1 MKMSRSIK
9 DYKDTMDSIKI
20 SDSFY
25 KRTENLL
32 NDLSEDEIEKKPFR
46 ISNKVT
52 AGIMA
57 AAACIVCVI
66 GIRVVLDV
74 REDNIES
81 AAETSLTRITTEVT
95 TDVASVPELIDIPE
109 SFSEDEEL
117 EAAVGDAADRPALD
131 SAEPAAENEAEDE
144 STDEPVQENTGA
156 AYISGQGPY
165 MTIPAAD
172 EEDSEQAENTGYPDI
187 SVEGIKDIP
196 AIKDIDPE
204 SVDIE
209 ITPYFDMDSIVSGE
223 GAIKKSGTDAADV
236 LELIKAAAENSPT
249 SENSGFSS
257 VFMIEM
263 IGKDTGKVLYSI
275 YITDSGDMVTAKHS
289 SPQERITY
297 KLTSESYDSICR
309 TLFLM
314 FGEEEDYDL
323 FTGMVAGK

>member
-9 DYKDTMDSIKI
+9 DYKDAMDSIKI

-81 AAETSLTRITTEVT
+81 SAETSLTRITTEIT

-109 SFSEDEEL
+109 GFSEDEEL
-117 EAAVGDAADRPALD
+117 EAAVGDAADNPVDPTA
-131 SAEPAAENEAEDE
+131 PAAEAAPEDK
-144 STDEPVQENTGA
+144 SADDPVQEDTGI

-165 MTIPAAD
+165 LTIPAED
-172 EEDSEQAENTGYPDI
+172 EEDRQEAENIGYPDI

-196 AIKDIDPE
+196 DIKDIDPE

-209 ITPYFDMDSIVSGE
+209 ITPYFDMDNVVSGE
-223 GAIKKSGTDAADV
+223 GAIKKSGTDSADV
-236 LELIKAAAENSPT
+236 LELIKEAAENSPT
-249 SENSGFSS
+249 EENSGFSS
-257 VFMIEM
+257 VFMVEI
-263 IGKDTGKVLYSI
+263 IGKDSGKVFYSI
-275 YITDSGDMVTAKHS
+275 YITDSGDMVTTKHS

-297 KLTSESYDSICR
+297 RLTAESYDSICR

-323 FTGMVAGK
+323 FISMTAGK

>member
-9 DYKDTMDSIKI
+9 DYKDAMDSIKI

-32 NDLSEDEIEKKPFR
+32 NDLSEDEIEKRPFR

-81 AAETSLTRITTEVT
+81 AAETSLTRITTEIT

-109 SFSEDEEL
+109 GFSEDEL
-117 EAAVGDAADRPALD
+117 EAAVGDAADDPALD
-131 SAEPAAENEAEDE
+131 PASPAAEIAPEDE
-144 STDEPVQENTGA
+144 STDDPVQEDTGA

-165 MTIPAAD
+165 MTIPAEDEAD
-172 EEDSEQAENTGYPDI
+172 RQEAENIGYPDI

-209 ITPYFDMDSIVSGE
+209 ITPYFDMDNIVSGE
-223 GAIKKSGTDAADV
+223 GAIKQNGTDPADILGLV
-236 LELIKAAAENSPT
+236 KAAVENSPT

-257 VFMIEM
+257 VFMIE
-263 IGKDTGKVLYSI
+263 IIDKDSGKVFYSI
-275 YITDSGDMVTAKHS
+275 YITGSGDMVITKHS

-297 KLTSESYDSICR
+297 RLTSESYDSICR

-323 FTGMVAGK
+323 FTGMVTGK